1 MKNRARQRMVELAER
16 IDYHSHRYH
25 ALDDPEIPDS
35 AFDALFRELEELES
49 RHPGLVLPDTPTRRI
64 GSAVAASFSEVRHV
78 VPMRSLGN
86 AFDESELHDFDR
98 RIRDLTETQEVEYM
112 AEPKLDGL
120 AISLRY
126 EKGWLV
132 TAATRGDG
140 QTGENVTRNMRPVLD
155 ACTQLAGD
163 RIPDVVEVRGEVF
176 MTREEFDRLNA
187 QQEAEG
193 EKRYIN
199 PRNAAAGSLRQ
210 LDPAV
215 TARRSLSLC
224 CYALGEVRPEEPL
237 RTQADVL
244 DWIKGFGL
252 PVTELA
258 EPVTGVAG
266 CLDYYRRM
274 LGRRDD
280 LPFDVDGVVYK
291 VSRLDWQ
298 RSLGFTARA
307 PRWAVAYKFP
317 AEESMTRVTAIDVQ
331 VGRTGAVTPVAR
343 LEPVFVGG
351 ATVSNATLHN
361 QDEIRRLDIRVGD
374 QVIVRRAGDVIPE
387 VVSVVEAGRTAD
399 FPEFEFPR
407 TCPVCGAAIVQEDQN
422 VVARCSGGL
431 FCQAQ
436 KIQSILHFASRHAMN
451 IRGLG
456 TRLVEQMIHEKL
468 IDSVADLFSLDEAR
482 IGGLERMAEKS
493 ASNLVAAID
502 RSRNTTLPRFIFA
515 LGIPL
520 VGETTAEALAQA
532 FGDID
537 RLAGADD
544 EALRQVPDIGPGV
557 AGSVISFFSEKH
569 NLEIVGRLRKT
580 GVTWPEPEPSAV
592 SAEGPFSGATVVL
605 TGTLSMPRSEAK
617 RLLRSAGARI
627 AGSVSGKTDFLVCG
641 ENPGSKAESA
651 ESLGVKVLDE
661 DRFREMLASEP
672 GSGKIAGT

>member
-1 MKNRARQRMVELAER
+1 MVELAEQ
-16 IDYHSHRYH
+16 IDYHNHRYYV
-25 ALDDPEIPDS
+25 LDDPEIPDS
-35 AFDALFRELEELES
+35 AYDKLFRELEVLES
-49 RHPGLVLPDTPTRRI
+49 RHPDLVLPDTPTRRVA
-64 GSAVAASFSEVRHV
+64 GTVAAPFGEVQHV

-98 RIRDLTETQEVEYM
+98 RVRELTGMQTVDYI

-140 QTGENVTRNMRPVLD
+140 QTGENVTRNMRSVLKGG
-155 ACTQLAGD
+155 THLAGA
-163 RIPDVVEVRGEVF
+163 RIPDVVEIRGEVF
-176 MTREEFDRLNA
+176 MTREEFARLNVR
-187 QQEAEG
+187 QKEKG
-193 EKRYIN
+193 EKHYIN

-215 TARRSLSLC
+215 TAKRSLTLC
-224 CYALGEVRPEEPL
+224 CYALGEVQPGEPL
-237 RTQADVL
+237 QTQQDML
-244 DWIKGFGL
+244 RWIGDFGL
-252 PVTELA
+252 PVSDLA
-258 EPVTGVAG
+258 EPVTGMDG

-274 LGRRDD
+274 LERRDE

-291 VSRLDWQ
+291 VARLDWQ
-298 RSLGFTARA
+298 QSLGFTART

-331 VGRTGAVTPVAR
+331 VGRTGAITPVAR

-374 QVIVRRAGDVIPE
+374 QVIIRRAGDVIPE

-407 TCPVCGAAIVQEDQN
+407 ACPVCGAAIVQEEQN

-436 KIQSILHFASRHAMN
+436 KIRSILHFASRHAMN

-456 TRLVEQMIHEKL
+456 VRLVEQMINEKL
-468 IDSVADLFSLDEAR
+468 IDSVADLFSLDAER
-482 IGGLERMAEKS
+482 IGNLERMAEKS

-502 RSRNTTLPRFIFA
+502 RSRDTTLPRFIFA

-520 VGETTAEALAQA
+520 VGETTAEALALA

-537 RLAGADD
+537 RLAEADD
-544 EALRQVPDIGPGV
+544 ELLQQVPDIGPGV
-557 AGSVISFFSEKH
+557 AGSVTAFFSEKY
-569 NLEIVGRLRKT
+569 NREIVRRLREAE
-580 GVTWPEPEPSAV
+580 VAWPEPEQPAGQT
-592 SAEGPFSGATVVL
+592 EGPFFGSTVVL
-605 TGTLSMPRSEAK
+605 TGTLSIPRNEAK
-617 RLLRSAGARI
+617 KLLQFAGARI
-627 AGSVSGKTDFLVCG
+627 AGNVSGKTDFLVCG
-641 ENPGSKAESA
+641 DNPGSKATSA
-651 ESLGVKVLDE
+651 EVLGVKVLDE
-661 DRFREMLASEP
+661 AGFREMLAGKP
-672 GSGKIAGT
+672 GSGKIIRT